1 MRKGLRLVIQGL
13 AALLALCL
21 VAGGGMFAYPVTYDD
36 HIYPGVSVHDVDVGG
51 LVVDEA
57 TAVLI
62 EGLPDPAAQVI
73 ELRAG
78 EQAWSFSWI
87 DAGQGYDYAGTA
99 AAAYLVARQGPW
111 YDWVPS
117 AWRVRLLGR
126 RIEPLVIPA
135 DPEQVVTAL
144 EGVASAVFVPP
155 VDAQL
160 QIGPGTVDPLPGQ
173 AGMALDMEASAAQV
187 LQALADSAKVL
198 PPASG
203 GLGGVVKLATVVV
216 PPRLSEPEPAYTL
229 ARSLLAQPF
238 MLVAGDPLTGYRA
251 DFAAPPER
259 VATWLRAVPDY
270 APDIARMILE
280 VDEVV
285 VRAWLD
291 EIAPQLG
298 PERILDVAETLA
310 RTVAALA
317 AGEHQAQSHIRHP
330 KSIYI
335 VQPGDAFFDI
345 AYSYGFP
352 QWRLEEANPDV
363 DPDALAIGMELVI
376 PSIDV
381 LFPHPLAPGKRIE
394 ISLTEQRLRAYG
406 DEQLVYDFTCSSGMT
421 STPTIAGQFQVL
433 FKEDSAYASRW
444 GLEMPYFMAVYQ
456 EGPDFANGIHEL
468 PITSYGERLWAG
480 VLGWPAS
487 YGCIILNV
495 GDAEALYNWAPVGML
510 VRITGVAPGT
520 PTYEEQ

>member
-1 MRKGLRLVIQGL
+1 MDMRKGLRLVIQGL
-13 AALLALCL
+13 VALLALCL

-36 HIYPGVSVHDVDVGG
+36 RIYPGVSVHDVDVGG
-51 LVVDEA
+51 LAVDEA

-78 EQAWSFSWI
+78 EQAWSFSWA

-126 RIEPLVIPA
+126 RIEPFVILA

-144 EGVASAVFVPP
+144 EGVAPAVFVPP

-173 AGMALDMEASAAQV
+173 AGVALDVEASTAQV
-187 LQALADSAKVL
+187 LQALTDSAKGL
-198 PPASG
+198 PPAG
-203 GLGGVVKLATVVV
+203 GGGGGVVELATVVV

-238 MLVAGDPLTGYRA
+238 TLVADDPLTGYRA

-259 VATWLRAVPDY
+259 AATWLRAVPDY
-270 APDIARMILE
+270 APDTARLVLE
-280 VDEVV
+280 VDEVA

-310 RTVAALA
+310 CTVAALHSSSREHLRSPARRRLLRHRLQLWLPPVA
-317 AGEHQAQSHIRHP
+317 AG
-330 KSIYI
+330 
-335 VQPGDAFFDI
+335 G
-345 AYSYGFP
+345 G
-352 QWRLEEANPDV
+352 
-363 DPDALAIGMELVI
+363 
-376 PSIDV
+376 
-381 LFPHPLAPGKRIE
+381 
-394 ISLTEQRLRAYG
+394 
-406 DEQLVYDFTCSSGMT
+406 
-421 STPTIAGQFQVL
+421 
-433 FKEDSAYASRW
+433 
-444 GLEMPYFMAVYQ
+444 
-456 EGPDFANGIHEL
+456 
-468 PITSYGERLWAG
+468 
-480 VLGWPAS
+480 
-487 YGCIILNV
+487 
-495 GDAEALYNWAPVGML
+495 
-510 VRITGVAPGT
+510 
-520 PTYEEQ
+520 